1 VILRADLLEGRAIA
15 VGGAVHAAVRE
26 RLLALGARVEVM
38 PGDERVGELVPAD
51 EAGGG
56 SEPAARGEDEDRV
69 GAWARRCGPLDAV
82 VYDAG
87 AAFGEGGEEAL
98 LAALEDAWVAVREV
112 ATGALIP
119 GDTGGK
125 VLLIGPRPDAGAFA
139 QAARA
144 ALENLARTLS
154 VEWARY
160 GVTAAMIAPGPA
172 STDQQLAELV
182 CFLVSE
188 AGGYV
193 SGCRLELGALA

>member
-1 VILRADLLEGRAIA
+1 VLRAELLEGRAIA
-15 VGGAVHAAVRE
+15 VGGGVREAVCE

-38 PGDERVGELVPAD
+38 PAAAD
-51 EAGGG
+51 
-56 SEPAARGEDEDRV
+56 EDEDRV
-69 GAWARRCGPLDAV
+69 GEWARASAPLDAV
-82 VYDAG
+82 VHD
-87 AAFGEGGEEAL
+87 AAFGDGGEEAL
-98 LAALEDAWVAVREV
+98 LAALERAWVAVREV

-119 GDTGGK
+119 GDAGGK

-139 QAARA
+139 QAASA

-160 GVTAAMIAPGPA
+160 GVTTAMIAPGPA
-172 STDQQLAELV
+172 STDEQLAELV

-193 SGCRLELGALA
+193 SGCRLEVA